1 MSAPRSQQVSATTS
15 SDADG
20 LTLNLKPPRTPFRP
34 TRESRQTFF
43 LHPGYP
49 DNHNILI
56 ILPALDSCG
65 IHHETARIACAILA
79 NSRWDGFLSL
89 TKDCRKLEE
98 PPDAVL
104 RSRRYYFHIEGDDRY
119 PIVPSFDNFPCPLE
133 LPDSWCEKLAPI
145 EQSSVDDV
153 GKRDQFCRVTGSSL
167 PNENAH
173 IIPQAQSEWWQRNTM
188 FAYTINADQGFDTK
202 CADNTILVRRDTHK
216 MWDDHRFAIVPK
228 AGKWVAHV
236 LWNSPTVELEEEYH
250 NLELQP
256 LRGVSRYFLLCRFA
270 LAILSKSAFLSQGV
284 PRRLITVVESG
295 SIRVRSMSADEY
307 RGMFNKSRANSR
319 SQSPKKRQRSTQNE
333 KEGDEYTEQSYA
345 ETLFEIGSDLE
356 EPERG
361 RPRKR
366 RCSWDDDSAGMG
378 MSETSK
384 RCGSSTN
391 NNYLE
396 TPPRSTSPISV

>member
-1 MSAPRSQQVSATTS
+1 MSAANSQQVSTTTS
-15 SDADG
+15 SDSDG
-20 LTLNLKPPRTPFRP
+20 PTLNLKTPRTPFRSI
-34 TRESRQTFF
+34 RESHQTFF

-49 DNHNILI
+49 EKHNILL
-56 ILPALDSCG
+56 ILPALDSGG

-89 TKDCRKLEE
+89 TKDGPKLEE
-98 PPDAVL
+98 PRDAVL
-104 RSRRYYFHIEGDDRY
+104 PSRRYYFRIEGDDRY
-119 PIVPSFDNFPCPLE
+119 PVVPSFDNFPCPLE
-133 LPDSWCEKLAPI
+133 LPDSWCEDLAPI

-153 GKRDQFCRVTGSSL
+153 GKRDQICRVTGSSL

-173 IIPQAQSEWWQRNTM
+173 IIPQAQSEWWQRNSM
-188 FAYTINADQGFDTK
+188 FAYTVNADQGFDTK

-236 LWNSPTVELEEEYH
+236 LWNSPTVELEEYYH

-284 PRRLITVVESG
+284 PRRLITIVESG
-295 SIRVRSMSADEY
+295 STRVRSMSADEY
-307 RGMFNKSRANSR
+307 RGMFNTSRANSR

-333 KEGDEYTEQSYA
+333 KEGDEHIEHPYT
-345 ETLFEIGSDLE
+345 ETLFEMGSDLD

-366 RCSWDDDSAGMG
+366 RCSWDDDSVRIG

-384 RCGSSTN
+384 RWQSSSN
-391 NNYLE
+391 HDYLE
-396 TPPRSTSPISV
+396 TPPRSTSPIRT

>member
-1 MSAPRSQQVSATTS
+1 MSAFNSQQASGTTNG
-15 SDADG
+15 DAG
-20 LTLNLKPPRTPFRP
+20 GPAINLKPPRIPFRP
-34 TRESRQTFF
+34 VRQSRQTFF

-49 DNHNILI
+49 DNHNILL

-89 TKDCRKLEE
+89 TRDGPKLEE
-98 PPDAVL
+98 HPDGVL
-104 RSRRYYFHIEGDDRY
+104 LSRRYYFRVEGDDRY
-119 PIVPSFDNFPCPLE
+119 PVVPSFDNFSCPPE
-133 LPDSWCEKLAPI
+133 LPESWCEKVAPI

-153 GKRDQFCRVTGSSL
+153 GKRDQICRVTGSSL

-173 IIPQAQSEWWQRNTM
+173 IIPQAQSDWWQRNSM
-188 FAYTINADQGFDTK
+188 FAFTVNADQGFDTK
-202 CADNTILVRRDTHK
+202 CPDNTILVRRDTHK

-228 AGKWVAHV
+228 AGKWVSHV
-236 LWNSPTVELEEEYH
+236 LWNSATVELEEEYH

-284 PRRLITVVESG
+284 PRRLITVSESG
-295 SIRVRSMSADEY
+295 STRVRSMSADEY
-307 RGMFNKSRANSR
+307 RGMFSTGRANSR

-333 KEGDEYTEQSYA
+333 EQGDENTEHPYTE
-345 ETLFEIGSDLE
+345 TPSDTDHNLE

-366 RCSWDDDSAGMG
+366 RCICGDDVVGIG

-384 RCGSSTN
+384 PWPLSS
-391 NNYLE
+391 NYE
-396 TPPRSTSPISV
+396 CFGTPPRSTSPT